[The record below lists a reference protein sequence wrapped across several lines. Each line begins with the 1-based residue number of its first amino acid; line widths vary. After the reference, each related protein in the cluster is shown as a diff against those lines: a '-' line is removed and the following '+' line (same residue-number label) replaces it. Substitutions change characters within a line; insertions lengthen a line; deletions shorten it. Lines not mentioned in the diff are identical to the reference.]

1 MPDRRGLENR
11 APLRR
16 AALLVLA
23 LGAAASPAASSA
35 GDDRAKGRFV
45 RSDEGLWLLS
55 TAAVAVAGE
64 AVCGRADAP
73 RLEPLRAEAV
83 FGPDRFAVR
92 MNVPLASPLS
102 YAGLAASAAVLPVLC
117 AGGRTRRADACAFAE
132 SQLLTLGLTRLIKGA
147 ARRPRPYAYGLNG
160 ASIPPSGDAFRSFV
174 SWHAAAA
181 FNGAVLAGLWIGDGG
196 RNGRTVRMVRV
207 AGPSLAVLTAA
218 GRVLSGRHFPT
229 DVLAGAAVGAAAGW
243 LVATAHGS
251 GP

>member
-1 MPDRRGLENR
+1 MPDRRDLGNR
-11 APLRR
+11 TSMRR
-16 AALLVLA
+16 IALLVLA
-23 LGAAASPAASSA
+23 LGAAASQA
-35 GDDRAKGRFV
+35 GEGRAKGRLV

-55 TAAVAVAGE
+55 AAAVTVAGE
-64 AVCGRADAP
+64 TVCRRADAP
-73 RLEPLRAEAV
+73 RLESLRAEAV

-102 YAGLAASAAVLPVLC
+102 YAGVAASAAVLPVLC
-117 AGGRTRRADACAFAE
+117 AGGRSRRADACAFAE
-132 SQLLTLGLTRLIKGA
+132 SHLLTLGLTRLIKGA

-196 RNGRTVRMVRV
+196 RNRRTVRAVRV
-207 AGPSLAVLTAA
+207 AGPSLAVFTAT